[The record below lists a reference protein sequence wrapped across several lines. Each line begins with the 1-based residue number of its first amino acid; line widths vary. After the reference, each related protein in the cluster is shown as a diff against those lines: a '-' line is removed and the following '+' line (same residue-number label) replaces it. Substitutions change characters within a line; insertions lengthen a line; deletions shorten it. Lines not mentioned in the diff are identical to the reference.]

1 MPDSL
6 LFIGVA
12 RQQGYSEEAAFA
24 ALAAVRARLDE
35 AGVAV
40 RRFYIFRTG
49 DGGVGG
55 GDGGGGELSSRPRRL
70 LAFQSADSALAFAQ
84 GAGLGASPRL
94 IALTL
99 SQILAALIQRPTI
112 GALLVADETD
122 APPPPG
128 GLPSGTRIERSALI
142 ELLAG
147 VTS

>member
-12 RQQGYSEEAAFA
+12 RQQGYSEEAAHA

-40 RRFYIFRTG
+40 QRFYIFRTG

-55 GDGGGGELSSRPRRL
+55 GDGAAGEAPSRPRRL

-84 GAGLGASPRL
+84 GRAWGPRR
-94 IALTL
+94 A
-99 SQILAALIQRPTI
+99 
-112 GALLVADETD
+112 
-122 APPPPG
+122 
-128 GLPSGTRIERSALI
+128 
-142 ELLAG
+142 
-147 VTS
+147 